1 MRATLKGVVMSF
13 QQMRGDGSLAA
24 RMRCRSVGLLATAV
38 TVSAIWGAGLAQ
50 PAAAQSGIISAQ
62 VQALQ
67 AALIGVGPGTAMF
80 DQAGAVRNDLVG
92 DNTAQACDDL
102 QGLINH
108 TKAQAGKQLTS
119 TLASDV
125 IESATGI
132 KTELGCGSS

>member
-1 MRATLKGVVMSF
+1 MDRSRPGCAVEALVA
-13 QQMRGDGSLAA
+13 GDGGDRIRDLGSW
-24 RMRCRSVGLLATAV
+24 VE
-38 TVSAIWGAGLAQ
+38 

-108 TKAQAGKQLTS
+108 TKAQAGKQLT
-119 TLASDV
+119 
-125 IESATGI
+125 
-132 KTELGCGSS
+132 